1 MEKYDNCHNSEEM
14 IEYKY
19 DEEFKEAGD
28 FFSED
33 ATLFSYEGK
42 KEMDEYKMK
51 KNIQELINI
60 QKNIQSMSKHN
71 QIEILKIF
79 QSNKNIILNE
89 NKYGVFVNLT
99 EIDEETINKLKEF
112 IEYIDT
118 QEKNFIQIENTKNVY
133 KNKFF
138 TN

>member
-1 MEKYDNCHNSEEM
+1 MENYDNCQLMEQM

-19 DEEFKEAGD
+19 EE
-28 FFSED
+28 
-33 ATLFSYEGK
+33 
-42 KEMDEYKMK
+42 KEMDEYEMK
-51 KNIQELINI
+51 KNIQELVNI
-60 QKNIQSMSKHN
+60 QKNIQLMSKHN

-99 EIDEETINKLKEF
+99 DINQETIDKLKEF

-138 TN
+138 TH

>member
-1 MEKYDNCHNSEEM
+1 MENYLSEQIIECKYQEDLKTSQ
-14 IEYKY
+14 
-19 DEEFKEAGD
+19 D
-28 FFSED
+28 FFGE
-33 ATLFSYEGK
+33 E
-42 KEMDEYKMK
+42 KEFDEYEMK

-60 QKNIQSMSKHN
+60 QKNIQLMSKHN
-71 QIEILKIF
+71 QIEILKIL

-99 EIDEETINKLKEF
+99 EINQETINKLKDF

-138 TN
+138 TH

>member
-1 MEKYDNCHNSEEM
+1 MENYLSKQM
-14 IEYKY
+14 IECKY
-19 DEEFKEAGD
+19 QEDLKTSQD
-28 FFSED
+28 FFGE
-33 ATLFSYEGK
+33 E
-42 KEMDEYKMK
+42 KEFDEYEMK

-60 QKNIQSMSKHN
+60 QKNIQLMSKHN
-71 QIEILKIF
+71 QIEILKIL

-99 EIDEETINKLKEF
+99 EINQETINKLKDF

-138 TN
+138 TH